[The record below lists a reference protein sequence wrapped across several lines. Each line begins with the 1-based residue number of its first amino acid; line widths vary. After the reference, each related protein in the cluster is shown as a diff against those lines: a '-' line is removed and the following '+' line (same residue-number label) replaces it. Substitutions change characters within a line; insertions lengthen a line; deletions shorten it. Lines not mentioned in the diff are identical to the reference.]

1 MATANPGFVPF
12 SLRTQSARFKNG
24 GMAIFAAGIVVLF
37 AWLVWQGN
45 LLSSN
50 FLPHVYCYLR
60 NPKLVGLHLVSD
72 ALIWLSYVAISVTL
86 IYLERKLRQE
96 MGEYEQVSNVMN
108 HVQLNDPYLDINDP
122 NDFGVITGQ
131 FNQPRAMEFGLRFH
145 F

>member
-72 ALIWLSYVAISVTL
+72 ALIWLSL
-86 IYLERKLRQE
+86 CCYLCHIDLFGKEAAPGDGYRAVS
-96 MGEYEQVSNVMN
+96 MG
-108 HVQLNDPYLDINDP
+108 
-122 NDFGVITGQ
+122 
-131 FNQPRAMEFGLRFH
+131 
-145 F
+145 